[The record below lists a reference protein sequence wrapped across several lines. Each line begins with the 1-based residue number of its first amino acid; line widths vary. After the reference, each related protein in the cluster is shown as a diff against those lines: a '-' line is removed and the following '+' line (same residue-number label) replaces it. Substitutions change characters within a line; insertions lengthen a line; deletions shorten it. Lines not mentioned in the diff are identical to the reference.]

1 MTKDD
6 TRVVLD
12 NYEESFN
19 DGKWH
24 SIVLVLKPDFLEL
37 NVDNR
42 PMQTIRKLDFMTGTN
57 YFIAGLIIDNNFV
70 FKCIHSIL
78 FKFIILG
85 GIYGS
90 AGFVGCMRLIIVD
103 GNYMLPTDW
112 KLGVSIN
119 VLQMY
124 TQTIIYNYLIF

>member
-24 SIVLVLKPDFLEL
+24 SVVLVLKSDFLEL

-42 PMQTIRKLDFMTGTN
+42 PMQTIRKLDFMTGTH
-57 YFIAGLIIDNNFV
+57 YYIAG
-70 FKCIHSIL
+70 
-78 FKFIILG
+78 
-85 GIYGS
+85 
-90 AGFVGCMRLIIVD
+90 
-103 GNYMLPTDW
+103 
-112 KLGVSIN
+112 
-119 VLQMY
+119 
-124 TQTIIYNYLIF
+124 

>member
-24 SIVLVLKPDFLEL
+24 SVILTLKSDFLEL

-42 PMQTIRKLDFMTGTN
+42 PMQTIRKLDFMTGSN
-57 YFIAGLIIDNNFV
+57 YFIAGLLKTFYFIFFV
-70 FKCIHSIL
+70 NLTLLHWYFCS
-78 FKFIILG
+78 
-85 GIYGS
+85 
-90 AGFVGCMRLIIVD
+90 
-103 GNYMLPTDW
+103 
-112 KLGVSIN
+112 
-119 VLQMY
+119 
-124 TQTIIYNYLIF
+124 